1 MQNTG
6 TNEQK
11 KSGLNHFIHAIGWSL
26 AGFRTT
32 LRDEAAFRQE
42 LCLVLIAIPLAIYL
56 GGNAFEKVLMIGSL
70 ILVLIVELLNT
81 AIEAAI
87 DRIGVEQ
94 HPLSGKAKD
103 AGSAAVMLS
112 ILNVIFVWAFLL
124 FSP

>member
-1 MQNTG
+1 VS
-6 TNEQK
+6 EDK
-11 KSGLNHFIHAIGWSL
+11 KSGLNHFIHAIGWSW

-42 LCLVLIAIPLAIYL
+42 LCLFLIAIPLVIYL

-70 ILVLIVELLNT
+70 LLVLIVELLNT

-87 DRIGVEQ
+87 DRIGIEQ
-94 HPLSGKAKD
+94 HPLSAKAKD

-112 ILNVIFVWAFLL
+112 ILNVFLVWGLLL
-124 FSP
+124 FSR